1 VLFYMPSTG
10 PGISIGEAGRLLRL
24 TDSAIRRFPEV
35 ERVLGKAGRAET
47 PTDPAPLSM
56 FETIVTLRPRSEW
69 RAVDTWYSGWAPE
82 WLKVGLRRITSDR
95 LSPEELVRQLNEAVS
110 LPGLSNAWTMPIRGR
125 TAMLTTGIRTPV
137 GLKVAGSDPATIEAL
152 GTRIEGILAP
162 VPGTRSVFAERV
174 SVGHF
179 LDIRW
184 KREEL
189 ARYGISLEDAQAVVE
204 HAIGGENVSTTIEGR
219 ERYPVNVRYQAD
231 FRTDVDAIGRIT
243 VAAADGRR
251 QVPVAELAEVATTT
265 GPSMIRNED
274 GMLTGYV
281 LIDLADRDP
290 GGYVAEARA
299 VLAAGL
305 TLPPGY
311 VVSWSGQ
318 YEAMARVT
326 ERLRVVVP
334 MTLFAVLVLLYL
346 NTRSWI
352 KTWIIL
358 LAMPFSAVG
367 AIWLL
372 YLLGYNMSVG
382 VWVGVIAL
390 LGVDAGTGVFMLLYL
405 DLAYAEA
412 KKAGRLRNRRDLRDA
427 ILAGAVSRLRPKFM
441 TAATMMIGMMPIMWS
456 AGTGSDVMK
465 RIAAPMIGGMVT
477 SFLLEL
483 MIYPPLYEIWKSRTE
498 VRSP

>member
-1 VLFYMPSTG
+1 M
-10 PGISIGEAGRLLRL
+10 
-24 TDSAIRRFPEV
+24 
-35 ERVLGKAGRAET
+35 
-47 PTDPAPLSM
+47 
-56 FETIVTLRPRSEW
+56 
-69 RAVDTWYSGWAPE
+69 
-82 WLKVGLRRITSDR
+82 KVVLRRVTSDR
-95 LSPEELVRQLNEAVS
+95 LSPEELVRQMNEAVS

-125 TAMLTTGIRTPV
+125 TAMLTTGIRTQV
-137 GLKVAGSDPATIEAL
+137 GLKVAGADPAMIEEL
-152 GTRIEGILAP
+152 GLRIERILAS

-189 ARYGISLEDAQAVVE
+189 ARYGIGLEVAQSVVE
-204 HAIGGENVSTTIEGR
+204 HAIGGENVGVTIEGR
-219 ERYPVNVRYQAD
+219 ERYPVNVRYLAD

-243 VAAADGRR
+243 VSDAGGRR
-251 QVPVAELAEVATTT
+251 RVAVAELAEVATTT
-265 GPSMIRNED
+265 GPAMIRNEN
-274 GMLTGYV
+274 GLLTGYV

-290 GGYVAEARA
+290 GGYVAAARE
-299 VLAAGL
+299 VLAAEL

-318 YEAMARVT
+318 YEAIARVT
-326 ERLRVVVP
+326 ARLRVMIP

-346 NTRSWI
+346 NTRSWT

-382 VWVGVIAL
+382 VWVGLIAL
-390 LGVDAGTGVFMLLYL
+390 AGVDAGTGVFMLLYL
-405 DLAYAEA
+405 ELAYDEA
-412 KKAGRLRNRRDLRDA
+412 KAAGRLRNSQELRDA
-427 ILAGAVSRLRPKFM
+427 ILAGAVSRVRPKFM
-441 TAATMMIGMMPIMWS
+441 TAATMMLGMMPILWS
-456 AGTGSDVMK
+456 VGTGSDVMK

-483 MIYPPLYEIWKSRTE
+483 MIYPALYEIWKSKALR
-498 VRSP
+498 RS